1 DLLPS
6 GRRDARDPADPALS
20 PPEYDRQSRGS
31 RGHVRHARVRRGHGR
46 IPRSQDRARPRR
58 GLPLLRDRPDG
69 SRLAGSHRGAR
80 EHQSAAER
88 LPAALLLRLHRLHR
102 IGAALSH
109 RHRRRRSRGLRHGL
123 ALRHGPRL
131 ARLVDPRDGEPH
143 AGGEG
148 SDPVAK
154 PGAPAGNLATAVG
167 AHYHFPVAPL
177 LSVEPPSSESPPL
190 AMAISRERR
199 ITPKNPATA
208 HASPLR
214 PLRAREMMPA
224 ISAMMTA

>member
-1 DLLPS
+1 
-6 GRRDARDPADPALS
+6 
-20 PPEYDRQSRGS
+20 
-31 RGHVRHARVRRGHGR
+31 
-46 IPRSQDRARPRR
+46 
-58 GLPLLRDRPDG
+58 
-69 SRLAGSHRGAR
+69 GAC
-80 EHQSAAER
+80 EHQPAAER
-88 LPAALLLRLHRLHR
+88 LSSALLLRLHRLHR

-131 ARLVDPRDGEPH
+131 ARLVGPRDGEPH
-143 AGGEG
+143 AGREG
-148 SDPVAK
+148 GGPLAE
-154 PGAPAGNLATAVG
+154 PGAPPRNLKPACG
-167 AHYHFPVAPL
+167 ANYHFPVAPL
-177 LSVEPPSSESPPL
+177 LSVEPPSSEPPL

-224 ISAMMTA
+224 ISAMIPAAMAGRNHHG